1 MGKSPVLWRRWILSM
16 RNHLETVHVNFV
28 VNNGSSS
35 TLKLNEISCF
45 VNVFTKQNDGSTV
58 TVNHNTNS

>member
-16 RNHLETVHVNFV
+16 RNHLEKVNYV

-35 TLKLNEISCF
+35 TLKLHVISCF

-58 TVNHNTNS
+58 TVTHNTNS